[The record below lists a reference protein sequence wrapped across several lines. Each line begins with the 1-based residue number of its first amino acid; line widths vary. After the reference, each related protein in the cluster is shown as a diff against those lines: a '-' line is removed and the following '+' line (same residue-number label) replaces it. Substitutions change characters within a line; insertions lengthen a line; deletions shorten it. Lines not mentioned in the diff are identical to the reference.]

1 MDYRHGETEV
11 SSDSAGG
18 IGHGLR
24 GGNADHGWFGML
36 KARVLLWA
44 SQQKDLIT
52 PPRRI

>member
-24 GGNADHGWFGML
+24 GGNAGPWLVWYVKG
-36 KARVLLWA
+36 
-44 SQQKDLIT
+44 
-52 PPRRI
+52 